1 MTTIAQ
7 ADETQQNSSDL
18 EALLSRQSYGILR
31 DPAPSNSDLNLIFDA
46 ALRAP
51 DHGRLRP
58 WSFLVICGAAREAF
72 VELMI
77 ESIKRRSGPGQEAA
91 IKKTR
96 ERIGTMPL
104 IVAAGAKIKTDSPI
118 PEIEQLLSTGAA
130 TMNVLN
136 AAHALGYGAKWVTP
150 GPVYDR
156 DFNAALGFTWPD
168 RLVGILFIGTKPQE
182 PMPVTPRPARADHV
196 REWLGVEG

>member
-1 MTTIAQ
+1 MTNVAEQT
-7 ADETQQNSSDL
+7 SSELDF
-18 EALLSRQSYGILR
+18 LLSRQSYGILR
-31 DPAPSNSDLNLIFDA
+31 DPAPSDADVELIFDA

-58 WSFLVICGAAREAF
+58 WRFVLIRGDARTALVD
-72 VELMI
+72 LMV
-77 ESIKRRSGPGQEAA
+77 ESIKRRGGAAPEAA
-91 IKKTR
+91 IQKTR
-96 ERIGTMPL
+96 ERIGIMPL
-104 IVAAGAKIKTDSPI
+104 IVAAGAKIKADGPI

-156 DFNAALGFTWPD
+156 TFNEALGFTWPD
-168 RLVGILFIGTKPQE
+168 RLVGLLFIGTKPKE
-182 PMPVTPRPARADHV
+182 PMPAAPRAARADHV
-196 REWLGVEG
+196 REWPGVKA

>member
-1 MTTIAQ
+1 MTNIAQ
-7 ADETQQNSSDL
+7 ADDTQQNSNGLD
-18 EALLSRQSYGILR
+18 ALLLRQSYGILR
-31 DPAPSNSDLNLIFDA
+31 EPPPSDSDLNLIFDA

-58 WSFLVICGAAREAF
+58 WRFLLIRGVAREAL
-72 VELMI
+72 VELMV
-77 ESIKRRSGPGQEAA
+77 ESIKRRSGPAHEAA

-96 ERIGTMPL
+96 ERIGIMPL
-104 IVAAGAKIKTDSPI
+104 IVAAGAQIKADGPI

-156 DFNAALGFTWPD
+156 EFNAALGFTWPD
-168 RLVGILFIGTKPQE
+168 RLVGMLFIGTKPKE
-182 PMPVTPRPARADHV
+182 PMPITPRPARADHV
-196 REWLGVEG
+196 REWSGI